1 MIRENYSLITHN
13 SFNLDVT
20 AKFFLEAESQQELV
34 GYIKREDINAIP
46 FLIIGE
52 GSNLLFIKDFNGLI
66 IHPAIKGFKIIKE
79 TKNEV
84 LINVGAGE
92 NWDEFVK
99 YAVNNSLGGI
109 ENLSLIPGSVGA
121 SPVQN
126 IGAYGVEVKNNI
138 VEVNGIDLADNT
150 LMTLS
155 KDDCAFDYRTS
166 IFKKELKNR
175 FIITSVTFSL
185 SKNPQFELS
194 YGPVKQKFMGKKEQ
208 NLESLRQTI
217 IEIRQSKL
225 PDPKVYGNA
234 GSFFKNPI
242 INIKKFEKLMLEN
255 PSIPS
260 YPAGDNLV
268 KIPAAWLIEKA
279 GWKGKREGNTGS
291 FPSQPLVIVNYG
303 GATGMEILDFSLKI
317 QKSVM
322 ELFDIELE
330 REVNIVGTS
339 YMMS

>member
-1 MIRENYSLITHN
+1 MIRENYSLLAHN
-13 SFNLDVT
+13 SFNLEVT
-20 AKFFLEAESQQELV
+20 AKFFLEVGSQQELV
-34 GYIKREDINAIP
+34 SYIKREDINAIP
-46 FLIIGE
+46 FLVIGE
-52 GSNLLFIKDFNGLI
+52 GSNLLFIKDFDGLI

-84 LINVGAGE
+84 IINVGAGE
-92 NWDEFVK
+92 NWDDFVK
-99 YAVNNSLGGI
+99 YAVNSGLGGI

-138 VEVNGIDLADNT
+138 VEVNGVDLADNT
-150 LMTLS
+150 VMTLS

-194 YGPVKQKFMGKKEQ
+194 YGPVRQKFMEKNEQ
-208 NLESLRQTI
+208 NLDSLRQTI
-217 IEIRQSKL
+217 IEIRQTKL

-255 PSIPS
+255 PSLPS
-260 YPAGDNLV
+260 YSAGEDQI

-279 GWKGKREGNTGS
+279 GWKGEREGNTGS

-303 GATGMEILDFSLKI
+303 GAKGKEVLDFSVKI
-317 QKSVM
+317 QKSVNEM
-322 ELFDIELE
+322 FGIDLE
-330 REVNIVGTS
+330 REVNVV
-339 YMMS
+339 